1 MNKTKL
7 HLTRGTAVLIIL
19 FAAAVLAA
27 AVVVRSMPSGVQS
40 GLRSL
45 VDASKAEGR
54 QKYLSGLGWE
64 IEPSSEQS
72 AKIVLPEEFD
82 GVMADYNNLQK
93 QQGFD
98 MSMFAGQECTQY
110 TYAVKNYPGE
120 DGVLATLYVHGRRV
134 IAGDIH
140 STSVDG
146 FMHTLTCTP

>member
-1 MNKTKL
+1 MFGIIAYLSANLNTNDWKLRYAPKGRITAMNKTKL

-72 AKIVLPEEFD
+72 AKDRSARGI
-82 GVMADYNNLQK
+82 
-93 QQGFD
+93 
-98 MSMFAGQECTQY
+98 
-110 TYAVKNYPGE
+110 
-120 DGVLATLYVHGRRV
+120 
-134 IAGDIH
+134 
-140 STSVDG
+140 
-146 FMHTLTCTP
+146 